1 MTILILVGM
10 AVLVGV
16 LLLYVFELGRS
27 RRLLLKAGN
36 ARKALRGSEELFR
49 SIMQNVHAFILL
61 IDRDFV
67 VTRTNYYDITK
78 ARQPEGR
85 LARVG
90 DYCVVTMHCL
100 PKAVAEHM
108 NFAAVVLSERRLRK
122 HFVLKVASRI

>member
-10 AVLVGV
+10 AVLVGI

-67 VTRTNYYDITK
+67 VTGRITMISPKPVNRK
-78 ARQPEGR
+78 ADWLVWEI
-85 LARVG
+85 
-90 DYCVVTMHCL
+90 YCVVTMHCL

-108 NFAAVVLSERRLRK
+108 NFAAVVLSKED
-122 HFVLKVASRI
+122 

>member
-49 SIMQNVHAFILL
+49 SIMQNVHAL
-61 IDRDFV
+61 
-67 VTRTNYYDITK
+67 
-78 ARQPEGR
+78 
-85 LARVG
+85 
-90 DYCVVTMHCL
+90 TMHCL
-100 PKAVAEHM
+100 PKVVVEHM
-108 NFAAVVLSERRLRK
+108 NFAAIVLSERRLRK

>member
-1 MTILILVGM
+1 MTTLILVGM

-49 SIMQNVHAFILL
+49 SILQNVHAFILL

-67 VTRTNYYDITK
+67 LPGQITMISPKLVNRK
-78 ARQPEGR
+78 AGW
-85 LARVG
+85 
-90 DYCVVTMHCL
+90 
-100 PKAVAEHM
+100 
-108 NFAAVVLSERRLRK
+108 
-122 HFVLKVASRI
+122 FV